1 MNPSTQEEIK
11 PAIIQQSALAIRNLH
26 SHTPANRKQIRKHL
40 NA

>member
-11 PAIIQQSALAIRNLH
+11 PAIFQQGALAIRNLH